1 MYPEVDQVS
10 QVLLVTPMGK
20 LWITTSLDASTR
32 FTSAPAPALPS
43 RLIKQPAASLSADDP

>member
-32 FTSAPAPALPS
+32 FTSAPAPALTS